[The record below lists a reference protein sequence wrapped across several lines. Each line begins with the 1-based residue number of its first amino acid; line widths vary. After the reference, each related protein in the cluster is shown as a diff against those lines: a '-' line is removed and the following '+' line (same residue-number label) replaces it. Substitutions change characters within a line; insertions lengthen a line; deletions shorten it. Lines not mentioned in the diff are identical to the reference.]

1 MSFLDHRSEMLE
13 TAYAALSNNY
23 KGIDVDLYEVC
34 KKQRQTDPVI
44 EGDFMKSLHVATHA
58 DVRHT
63 YPVFAVFKYN
73 DIRKILSDAETFTSG
88 FIRGG
93 LGQFFGGD
101 GLIILAMDGEEHKE
115 TRALLKPIFMP
126 GNVRGY
132 TDLISE
138 IVREEFLEPIL
149 PLGKFNLMDF
159 GLYFPIRVIYELIGF
174 PRDML
179 DDIYEVAAMGL
190 AIIAGPQLDE
200 SKLADAKARS
210 VEAADNM
217 RSRLVELSKRR
228 RAEGDF
234 GKDLISQLILA
245 EHKGQRLNDL
255 EVGTF
260 AGSLLPASGE
270 TTTRTFSCLM
280 SILLS
285 NPDFWERLKTDRSLV
300 PKAINEAI
308 RYEGVATVKVRQASK
323 DTEVRG
329 VKIPKGALVQC
340 LVASANRDEEVIDN
354 PDVFDMDRK
363 QVVNF
368 TFGFGPHMC
377 IGQFIAK
384 MELEAAVNALLDL
397 MPNLRLDPEYPAPEI
412 KGAQLR
418 GVSEIR
424 VLWD

>member
-1 MSFLDHRSEMLE
+1 MSFLDNRSELLE
-13 TAYAALSNNY
+13 NAYAALSANY
-23 KGIDVDLYEVC
+23 KGKDVDLYEVC
-34 KKQRQTDPVI
+34 KKQRQSEPVI
-44 EGDFMKSLHVATHA
+44 EGDFMKSLEVATHA

-63 YPVFAVFKYN
+63 FPVYAVFKYN
-73 DIRKILSDAETFTSG
+73 DIRKVLMDSETFTSG
-88 FIRGG
+88 FIRAG

-126 GNVRGY
+126 ANVRGY
-132 TDLISE
+132 TDLITE
-138 IVREEFLEPIL
+138 IVREEFIKPVL
-149 PLGKFNLMDF
+149 PLRKFNLMDF

-174 PRDML
+174 PKDML
-179 DDIYEVAAMGL
+179 DEIYEVAAMGL
-190 AIIAGPQLDE
+190 AILSGQQLDE
-200 SKLADAKARS
+200 DKMAEALSRS

-217 RSRLVELSKRR
+217 RARLVELSKRR

-245 EHKGQRLNDL
+245 EHKGQRLTDH

-280 SILLS
+280 SILLK
-285 NPDFWERLKTDRSLV
+285 NPELWERLKADRSLI
-300 PKAINEAI
+300 PKAINEAT

-323 DTEVRG
+323 DTEIGG

-340 LVASANRDEEVIDN
+340 LVASANRDEDVFEN
-354 PDVFDMDRK
+354 PDQYDIDRK
-363 QVVNF
+363 AAVNF

-384 MELEAAVNALLDL
+384 MELEAALNVLMDL
-397 MPNLRLDPEYPAPEI
+397 MPNLRLDPDYPEPEI

-418 GVSEIR
+418 GVSDIYVR
-424 VLWD
+424 WD